1 MNPSPDLPLAPEA
14 PVALHVDGRLMAVLM
29 CSPWDLDELAIGHL
43 FSRGII
49 ASHQDLKSLSI
60 CPDMRSVT
68 VFTMSGAGAALEPE
82 GFVFSGCGAASVKIQ
97 PSADQSAQKGPLEAS
112 AMFSIDEL
120 SAWAREMFAAAELYR
135 KTGGLHVAALAS
147 RAQASARGGACT
159 SAEASDG
166 YFVARED
173 VGRHNAVDKVL
184 GRGLLDRVDFSR
196 SVILTSGRIAADMI
210 QKAARAGVA
219 VLVSRS
225 IPTTKAYARALEVGV
240 TLVGRI
246 GSAHPIIYTWADRV
260 LY

>member
-1 MNPSPDLPLAPEA
+1 MNLSPDLPLAPEA

-82 GFVFSGCGAASVKIQ
+82 GFVFSGCGAASLRIQ
-97 PSADQSAQKGPLEAS
+97 PSADQSALKAPPEAS
-112 AMFSIDEL
+112 EMFSIDEL
-120 SAWAREMFAAAELYR
+120 SAWAKAMFAAAELYR
-135 KTGGLHVAALAS
+135 KTGGLHVAALATRN
-147 RAQASARGGACT
+147 RASGCARSGASP
-159 SAEASDG
+159 SAG

-184 GRGLLDRVDFSR
+184 GRGFLDRLDFSR
-196 SVILTSGRIAADMI
+196 SAILTSGRIAADMI

-219 VLVSRS
+219 ILVSRS
-225 IPTTKAYARALEVGV
+225 IPTTEAYAMALEAGV
-240 TLVGRI
+240 TLIGRI
-246 GSAHPIIYTWADRV
+246 GSPHPIVYTRPDRIGG
-260 LY
+260 

>member
-1 MNPSPDLPLAPEA
+1 MKTSPDLPLAPEA

-49 ASHQDLKSLSI
+49 ASPQDLKSLFI

-68 VFTMSGAGAALEPE
+68 ISTLSKAGATFEAE
-82 GFVFSGCGAASVKIQ
+82 GLVFSGCGAASVI
-97 PSADQSAQKGPLEAS
+97 SALSMGSRAAKTSPDATE
-112 AMFSIDEL
+112 MFSIDEL
-120 SAWAREMFAAAELYR
+120 SAWAREMFASAVLYR
-135 KTGGLHVAALAS
+135 KTGGLHIAALAS
-147 RAQASARGGACT
+147 RTEKCAG
-159 SAEASDG
+159 AEADTGCG

-184 GRGLLDRVDFSR
+184 GRGLLDRVDFSCAA
-196 SVILTSGRIAADMI
+196 ILTSGRIAADMI

-225 IPTTKAYARALEVGV
+225 IPTTEAYARALEADV
-240 TLVGRI
+240 TLIGRI
-246 GSAHPIIYTWADRV
+246 GSPHPIVYTQPDRV
-260 LY
+260 GA

>member
-1 MNPSPDLPLAPEA
+1 MKTSPDLPLAPEA

-68 VFTMSGAGAALEPE
+68 IFTMSGAAAAFEPE

-97 PSADQSAQKGPLEAS
+97 PSADQSALKSSPEAS
-112 AMFSIDEL
+112 GMFSIDEL
-120 SAWAREMFAAAELYR
+120 SAWAKAMFAAAELYR
-135 KTGGLHVAALAS
+135 KTGGLHVAAMAARNCAS
-147 RAQASARGGACT
+147 GCARSGASQ
-159 SAEASDG
+159 SAD

-184 GRGLLDRVDFSR
+184 GRGFLDNVDFSR

-225 IPTTKAYARALEVGV
+225 IPTTEAYARALEAGV
-240 TLVGRI
+240 TLIGRI
-246 GSAHPIIYTWADRV
+246 GSAHPIIYTRPDRIGA
-260 LY
+260 